1 MSDAGQGISATGLL
15 VVLWVLTGVA
25 TILFI
30 GRLVIRGVLLKKF
43 HLDDAFGALAWFL
56 LLVSMICATIQ
67 TPLTYHFSSILIGE
81 TPAPSEEE
89 MADMTITLRR
99 WNVAVETLFWT
110 SLYSVKLS
118 FMFLYRY
125 VLRSGGRNK
134 HIAVWS
140 AALVYI
146 ILCYGICLIG
156 VYGQCGDVRN
166 LFTYQ
171 QCMTPYVASLI
182 PKLIWISF
190 FFNVTSDL
198 VVVILPM
205 PVIWSL
211 QMRLH
216 QKLAVSGLCSLAIVT
231 IAFETARSVK
241 LYELSNSFTNLYSYL
256 ELIISVL
263 VGMLPS
269 YRFLVS
275 PTDKDREYRRLFWSR
290 ITLRSYNSGSS
301 SYSMH

>member
-1 MSDAGQGISATGLL
+1 M
-15 VVLWVLTGVA
+15 A

-166 LFTYQ
+166 LFTYRKSPEIIRYYESPVLISNLE

-198 VVVILPM
+198 VGEFVI
-205 PVIWSL
+205 S
-211 QMRLH
+211 
-216 QKLAVSGLCSLAIVT
+216 T
-231 IAFETARSVK
+231 
-241 LYELSNSFTNLYSYL
+241 
-256 ELIISVL
+256 
-263 VGMLPS
+263 
-269 YRFLVS
+269 
-275 PTDKDREYRRLFWSR
+275 
-290 ITLRSYNSGSS
+290 
-301 SYSMH
+301 